1 MTHFKLSPKQKA
13 ARVFSY
19 LFMALCV
26 LVALFPI
33 VWVVL
38 SSFKTNREILSNGLQ
53 LPSTFS
59 FSGYKQA
66 LEMAPILKFFVNSL
80 IVSFASTALNVFIL
94 AMAGYVFA
102 KKKFRFKNLI
112 FGILS
117 LSMVIPSTAL
127 MSPVY
132 TVITKLHLYDTK
144 MALILV
150 YTALNMPISLMIL
163 RSAFAAIPTELE
175 EAAYID
181 GAGFFRTFFRVIEVE
196 DVKYVRKAVFLDRAA
211 VRQFVG
217 LDIVDGS
224 AYIGIERPI
233 LAERLVDVQ
242 HDVAVGLRVVAA
254 GCGIVSVLTA
264 VGQRCIRRSVE
275 FLRIERVRV
284 IQPHTSGHIEPR
296 QDIVTRRER
305 EHITLLVGVARI
317 AVRDPI
323 RVLHTQVATLHI
335 VRPELLHQLRTGV
348 IPLKELVGR
357 EILAPWE

>member
-1 MTHFKLSPKQKA
+1 MKHFKLSPKQKA

-181 GAGFFRTFFRVIEVE
+181 GAGFFRTFWQVMMPCA
-196 DVKYVRKAVFLDRAA
+196 KGGLASAA
-211 VRQFVG
+211 VLAFLGSWNEFTFALLLTSSTSTRTLPLSLSYFTSQFSFNYTAMFAAITIAV
-217 LDIVDGS
+217 LPSIIVFS
-224 AYIGIERPI
+224 IFQEQ
-233 LAERLVDVQ
+233 V
-242 HDVAVGLRVVAA
+242 
-254 GCGIVSVLTA
+254 CSSLTA
-264 VGQRCIRRSVE
+264 GSVK
-275 FLRIERVRV
+275 
-284 IQPHTSGHIEPR
+284 G
-296 QDIVTRRER
+296 
-305 EHITLLVGVARI
+305 
-317 AVRDPI
+317 
-323 RVLHTQVATLHI
+323 
-335 VRPELLHQLRTGV
+335 
-348 IPLKELVGR
+348 
-357 EILAPWE
+357 

>member
-102 KKKFRFKNLI
+102 KKKFRFNNLI

-181 GAGFFRTFFRVIEVE
+181 GAGFFRTFWQVMMPCA
-196 DVKYVRKAVFLDRAA
+196 KGGLASAA
-211 VRQFVG
+211 VLAFLGSWNEFTFALLLTSSTSTRTLPLSLSYFTSQFSFNYTAMFAAITIAV
-217 LDIVDGS
+217 LPSIIVFS
-224 AYIGIERPI
+224 IFQEQ
-233 LAERLVDVQ
+233 V
-242 HDVAVGLRVVAA
+242 
-254 GCGIVSVLTA
+254 CSSLTA
-264 VGQRCIRRSVE
+264 GSVK
-275 FLRIERVRV
+275 
-284 IQPHTSGHIEPR
+284 G
-296 QDIVTRRER
+296 
-305 EHITLLVGVARI
+305 
-317 AVRDPI
+317 
-323 RVLHTQVATLHI
+323 
-335 VRPELLHQLRTGV
+335 
-348 IPLKELVGR
+348 
-357 EILAPWE
+357 

>member
-59 FSGYKQA
+59 FSSYKQA

-181 GAGFFRTFFRVIEVE
+181 GAGFFRTFWQVMMPCA
-196 DVKYVRKAVFLDRAA
+196 KGGLASAA
-211 VRQFVG
+211 VLAFLGSWNEFTFALLLTSSTSTRTLPLSLSYFTSQFSFNYTAMFAAITIAV
-217 LDIVDGS
+217 LPSIIVFS
-224 AYIGIERPI
+224 IFQEQ
-233 LAERLVDVQ
+233 V
-242 HDVAVGLRVVAA
+242 
-254 GCGIVSVLTA
+254 CSSLTA
-264 VGQRCIRRSVE
+264 GSVK
-275 FLRIERVRV
+275 
-284 IQPHTSGHIEPR
+284 G
-296 QDIVTRRER
+296 
-305 EHITLLVGVARI
+305 
-317 AVRDPI
+317 
-323 RVLHTQVATLHI
+323 
-335 VRPELLHQLRTGV
+335 
-348 IPLKELVGR
+348 
-357 EILAPWE
+357 

>member
-132 TVITKLHLYDTK
+132 TVITKLHLYDAK

-181 GAGFFRTFFRVIEVE
+181 GAGFFRTFWQVMMPCA
-196 DVKYVRKAVFLDRAA
+196 KGGLASAA
-211 VRQFVG
+211 VLAFLGSWNEFTFALLLTSSTSTRTLPLSLSYFTSQFSFNYTAMFAAITIAV
-217 LDIVDGS
+217 LPSIIVFS
-224 AYIGIERPI
+224 IFQEQ
-233 LAERLVDVQ
+233 V
-242 HDVAVGLRVVAA
+242 
-254 GCGIVSVLTA
+254 CSSLTA
-264 VGQRCIRRSVE
+264 GSVK
-275 FLRIERVRV
+275 
-284 IQPHTSGHIEPR
+284 G
-296 QDIVTRRER
+296 
-305 EHITLLVGVARI
+305 
-317 AVRDPI
+317 
-323 RVLHTQVATLHI
+323 
-335 VRPELLHQLRTGV
+335 
-348 IPLKELVGR
+348 
-357 EILAPWE
+357 

>member
-1 MTHFKLSPKQKA
+1 MTHFKLSPKQKV

-181 GAGFFRTFFRVIEVE
+181 GAGFFRTFWQVMMPCA
-196 DVKYVRKAVFLDRAA
+196 KGGLASAA
-211 VRQFVG
+211 VLAFLGSWNEFTFALLLTSSTSTRTLPLSLSYFTSQFSFNYTAMFAAITIAV
-217 LDIVDGS
+217 LPSIIVFS
-224 AYIGIERPI
+224 IFQEQ
-233 LAERLVDVQ
+233 V
-242 HDVAVGLRVVAA
+242 
-254 GCGIVSVLTA
+254 CSSLTA
-264 VGQRCIRRSVE
+264 GSVK
-275 FLRIERVRV
+275 
-284 IQPHTSGHIEPR
+284 G
-296 QDIVTRRER
+296 
-305 EHITLLVGVARI
+305 
-317 AVRDPI
+317 
-323 RVLHTQVATLHI
+323 
-335 VRPELLHQLRTGV
+335 
-348 IPLKELVGR
+348 
-357 EILAPWE
+357 

>member
-181 GAGFFRTFFRVIEVE
+181 GAGFFRTFWQVMMPCA
-196 DVKYVRKAVFLDRAA
+196 KGGLASAA
-211 VRQFVG
+211 VLAFLGSWNEFIFALLLTSSTSTRTLPLSLSYFTSQFSFNYTAMFAAITIAV
-217 LDIVDGS
+217 LPSIIVFS
-224 AYIGIERPI
+224 IFQEQ
-233 LAERLVDVQ
+233 V
-242 HDVAVGLRVVAA
+242 
-254 GCGIVSVLTA
+254 CSSLTA
-264 VGQRCIRRSVE
+264 GSVK
-275 FLRIERVRV
+275 
-284 IQPHTSGHIEPR
+284 G
-296 QDIVTRRER
+296 
-305 EHITLLVGVARI
+305 
-317 AVRDPI
+317 
-323 RVLHTQVATLHI
+323 
-335 VRPELLHQLRTGV
+335 
-348 IPLKELVGR
+348 
-357 EILAPWE
+357 

>member
-66 LEMAPILKFFVNSL
+66 LEMAPILKFFANSL

-181 GAGFFRTFFRVIEVE
+181 GAGFFRTFWQVMMPCA
-196 DVKYVRKAVFLDRAA
+196 KGGLASAA
-211 VRQFVG
+211 VLAFLGSWNEFTFALLLTSSTSTRTLPLSLSYFTSQFSFNYTAMFAAITIAV
-217 LDIVDGS
+217 LPSIIVFS
-224 AYIGIERPI
+224 IFQEQ
-233 LAERLVDVQ
+233 V
-242 HDVAVGLRVVAA
+242 
-254 GCGIVSVLTA
+254 CSSLTA
-264 VGQRCIRRSVE
+264 GSVK
-275 FLRIERVRV
+275 
-284 IQPHTSGHIEPR
+284 G
-296 QDIVTRRER
+296 
-305 EHITLLVGVARI
+305 
-317 AVRDPI
+317 
-323 RVLHTQVATLHI
+323 
-335 VRPELLHQLRTGV
+335 
-348 IPLKELVGR
+348 
-357 EILAPWE
+357 

>member
-181 GAGFFRTFFRVIEVE
+181 GAGFFRTFWQVMMPCA
-196 DVKYVRKAVFLDRAA
+196 KGGLASAA
-211 VRQFVG
+211 VLAFLGSWNEFTFALLLTSSTSKRTLPLSLSYFTSQFSFNYTAMFAAITIAV
-217 LDIVDGS
+217 LPSIIVFS
-224 AYIGIERPI
+224 IFQEQ
-233 LAERLVDVQ
+233 V
-242 HDVAVGLRVVAA
+242 
-254 GCGIVSVLTA
+254 CSSLTA
-264 VGQRCIRRSVE
+264 GSVK
-275 FLRIERVRV
+275 
-284 IQPHTSGHIEPR
+284 G
-296 QDIVTRRER
+296 
-305 EHITLLVGVARI
+305 
-317 AVRDPI
+317 
-323 RVLHTQVATLHI
+323 
-335 VRPELLHQLRTGV
+335 
-348 IPLKELVGR
+348 
-357 EILAPWE
+357 

>member
-94 AMAGYVFA
+94 AMARYVFA

-181 GAGFFRTFFRVIEVE
+181 GAGFFRTFWQVMMPCA
-196 DVKYVRKAVFLDRAA
+196 KGGLASAA
-211 VRQFVG
+211 VLAFLGSWNEFTFALLLTSSTSTRTLPLSLSYFTSQFSFNYTAMFAAITIAV
-217 LDIVDGS
+217 LPSIIVFS
-224 AYIGIERPI
+224 IFQEQ
-233 LAERLVDVQ
+233 V
-242 HDVAVGLRVVAA
+242 
-254 GCGIVSVLTA
+254 CSSLTA
-264 VGQRCIRRSVE
+264 GSVK
-275 FLRIERVRV
+275 
-284 IQPHTSGHIEPR
+284 G
-296 QDIVTRRER
+296 
-305 EHITLLVGVARI
+305 
-317 AVRDPI
+317 
-323 RVLHTQVATLHI
+323 
-335 VRPELLHQLRTGV
+335 
-348 IPLKELVGR
+348 
-357 EILAPWE
+357 

>member
-181 GAGFFRTFFRVIEVE
+181 GAGFIRTFWQVMMPCA
-196 DVKYVRKAVFLDRAA
+196 KGGLASAA
-211 VRQFVG
+211 VLAFLGSWNEFTFALLLTSSTSTRTLPLSLSYFTSQFSFNYTAMFAAITIAV
-217 LDIVDGS
+217 LPSIIVFS
-224 AYIGIERPI
+224 IFQEQ
-233 LAERLVDVQ
+233 V
-242 HDVAVGLRVVAA
+242 
-254 GCGIVSVLTA
+254 CSSLTA
-264 VGQRCIRRSVE
+264 GSVK
-275 FLRIERVRV
+275 
-284 IQPHTSGHIEPR
+284 G
-296 QDIVTRRER
+296 
-305 EHITLLVGVARI
+305 
-317 AVRDPI
+317 
-323 RVLHTQVATLHI
+323 
-335 VRPELLHQLRTGV
+335 
-348 IPLKELVGR
+348 
-357 EILAPWE
+357 

>member
-181 GAGFFRTFFRVIEVE
+181 GAGFFGTFWQVMMPCA
-196 DVKYVRKAVFLDRAA
+196 KGGLASAA
-211 VRQFVG
+211 VLAFLGSWNEFTFALLLTSSTSTRTLPLSLSYFTSQFSFNYTAMFAAITIAV
-217 LDIVDGS
+217 LPSIIVFS
-224 AYIGIERPI
+224 IFQEQVCY
-233 LAERLVDVQ
+233 
-242 HDVAVGLRVVAA
+242 
-254 GCGIVSVLTA
+254 SLTA
-264 VGQRCIRRSVE
+264 GSVK
-275 FLRIERVRV
+275 
-284 IQPHTSGHIEPR
+284 G
-296 QDIVTRRER
+296 
-305 EHITLLVGVARI
+305 
-317 AVRDPI
+317 
-323 RVLHTQVATLHI
+323 
-335 VRPELLHQLRTGV
+335 
-348 IPLKELVGR
+348 
-357 EILAPWE
+357 

>member
-38 SSFKTNREILSNGLQ
+38 SSFKINREILSNGLQ

-150 YTALNMPISLMIL
+150 YTALSMPISLMIL

-181 GAGFFRTFFRVIEVE
+181 GAGFFRTFWQVMMPCA
-196 DVKYVRKAVFLDRAA
+196 KGGLASAA
-211 VRQFVG
+211 VLAFLESWNEFTFALLLTSSTSTRTLPLSLSYFTSQFSFNYTAMFAAITIAV
-217 LDIVDGS
+217 LPSIIVFS
-224 AYIGIERPI
+224 IFQEQ
-233 LAERLVDVQ
+233 V
-242 HDVAVGLRVVAA
+242 
-254 GCGIVSVLTA
+254 CSSLTA
-264 VGQRCIRRSVE
+264 GSVK
-275 FLRIERVRV
+275 
-284 IQPHTSGHIEPR
+284 G
-296 QDIVTRRER
+296 
-305 EHITLLVGVARI
+305 
-317 AVRDPI
+317 
-323 RVLHTQVATLHI
+323 
-335 VRPELLHQLRTGV
+335 
-348 IPLKELVGR
+348 
-357 EILAPWE
+357 

>member
-132 TVITKLHLYDTK
+132 TVITKLRLYDTK

-181 GAGFFRTFFRVIEVE
+181 GAGFFRTFWQVMMPCA
-196 DVKYVRKAVFLDRAA
+196 KGGLASAA
-211 VRQFVG
+211 VLAFLGSWNEFTFALLLTSSTSTRTLPLSLSYFTSQFSFNYTAMFAAITIAV
-217 LDIVDGS
+217 LPSIIVFS
-224 AYIGIERPI
+224 IFQEQ
-233 LAERLVDVQ
+233 V
-242 HDVAVGLRVVAA
+242 
-254 GCGIVSVLTA
+254 CSSLTA
-264 VGQRCIRRSVE
+264 GSVK
-275 FLRIERVRV
+275 
-284 IQPHTSGHIEPR
+284 G
-296 QDIVTRRER
+296 
-305 EHITLLVGVARI
+305 
-317 AVRDPI
+317 
-323 RVLHTQVATLHI
+323 
-335 VRPELLHQLRTGV
+335 
-348 IPLKELVGR
+348 
-357 EILAPWE
+357 

>member
-181 GAGFFRTFFRVIEVE
+181 GAGFFRTFWQVMMPCA
-196 DVKYVRKAVFLDRAA
+196 KGGLASAA
-211 VRQFVG
+211 VLAFLGSWNEFTFALLLTSSTSTRTLPLSLSYFTSQFSFNYIAMFAAITIAV
-217 LDIVDGS
+217 LPSIIVFS
-224 AYIGIERPI
+224 IFQEQ
-233 LAERLVDVQ
+233 V
-242 HDVAVGLRVVAA
+242 
-254 GCGIVSVLTA
+254 CSSLTA
-264 VGQRCIRRSVE
+264 GSVK
-275 FLRIERVRV
+275 
-284 IQPHTSGHIEPR
+284 G
-296 QDIVTRRER
+296 
-305 EHITLLVGVARI
+305 
-317 AVRDPI
+317 
-323 RVLHTQVATLHI
+323 
-335 VRPELLHQLRTGV
+335 
-348 IPLKELVGR
+348 
-357 EILAPWE
+357 

>member
-94 AMAGYVFA
+94 AMAGYVSA

-181 GAGFFRTFFRVIEVE
+181 GAGFFRTFWQVMMPCA
-196 DVKYVRKAVFLDRAA
+196 KGGLASAA
-211 VRQFVG
+211 VLAFLGSWNEFTFALLLTSSTSTRTLPLSLSYFTSQFSFNYTAMFAAITIAV
-217 LDIVDGS
+217 LPSIIVFS
-224 AYIGIERPI
+224 IFQEQ
-233 LAERLVDVQ
+233 V
-242 HDVAVGLRVVAA
+242 
-254 GCGIVSVLTA
+254 CSSLTA
-264 VGQRCIRRSVE
+264 GSVK
-275 FLRIERVRV
+275 
-284 IQPHTSGHIEPR
+284 G
-296 QDIVTRRER
+296 
-305 EHITLLVGVARI
+305 
-317 AVRDPI
+317 
-323 RVLHTQVATLHI
+323 
-335 VRPELLHQLRTGV
+335 
-348 IPLKELVGR
+348 
-357 EILAPWE
+357 

>member
-1 MTHFKLSPKQKA
+1 MTHFKLSSKQKA

-181 GAGFFRTFFRVIEVE
+181 GAGFFRTFWQVMMPCA
-196 DVKYVRKAVFLDRAA
+196 KGGLASAA
-211 VRQFVG
+211 VLAFLGSWNEFTFALLLTSSTSTRTLPLSLSYFTSQFSFNYTAMFAAITIAV
-217 LDIVDGS
+217 LPSIIVFS
-224 AYIGIERPI
+224 IFQEQ
-233 LAERLVDVQ
+233 V
-242 HDVAVGLRVVAA
+242 
-254 GCGIVSVLTA
+254 CSSLTA
-264 VGQRCIRRSVE
+264 GSVK
-275 FLRIERVRV
+275 
-284 IQPHTSGHIEPR
+284 G
-296 QDIVTRRER
+296 
-305 EHITLLVGVARI
+305 
-317 AVRDPI
+317 
-323 RVLHTQVATLHI
+323 
-335 VRPELLHQLRTGV
+335 
-348 IPLKELVGR
+348 
-357 EILAPWE
+357 

>member
-38 SSFKTNREILSNGLQ
+38 SSFKTNREIFSNGLQ

-181 GAGFFRTFFRVIEVE
+181 GAGFFRTFWQVMMPCA
-196 DVKYVRKAVFLDRAA
+196 KGGLASAA
-211 VRQFVG
+211 VLAFLGSWNEFTFALLLTSSTSTRTLPLSLSYFTSQFSFNYTAMFAAITIAV
-217 LDIVDGS
+217 LPSIIVFS
-224 AYIGIERPI
+224 IFQEQ
-233 LAERLVDVQ
+233 V
-242 HDVAVGLRVVAA
+242 
-254 GCGIVSVLTA
+254 CSSLTA
-264 VGQRCIRRSVE
+264 GSVK
-275 FLRIERVRV
+275 
-284 IQPHTSGHIEPR
+284 G
-296 QDIVTRRER
+296 
-305 EHITLLVGVARI
+305 
-317 AVRDPI
+317 
-323 RVLHTQVATLHI
+323 
-335 VRPELLHQLRTGV
+335 
-348 IPLKELVGR
+348 
-357 EILAPWE
+357 

>member
-38 SSFKTNREILSNGLQ
+38 SSFKTNLEILSNGLQ

-181 GAGFFRTFFRVIEVE
+181 GAGFFRTFWQVMMPCA
-196 DVKYVRKAVFLDRAA
+196 KGGLASAA
-211 VRQFVG
+211 VLAFLGSWNEFTFALLLTSSTSTRTLPLSLSYFTSQFSFNYTAMFAAITIAV
-217 LDIVDGS
+217 LPSIIVFS
-224 AYIGIERPI
+224 IFQEQ
-233 LAERLVDVQ
+233 V
-242 HDVAVGLRVVAA
+242 
-254 GCGIVSVLTA
+254 CSSLTA
-264 VGQRCIRRSVE
+264 GSVK
-275 FLRIERVRV
+275 
-284 IQPHTSGHIEPR
+284 G
-296 QDIVTRRER
+296 
-305 EHITLLVGVARI
+305 
-317 AVRDPI
+317 
-323 RVLHTQVATLHI
+323 
-335 VRPELLHQLRTGV
+335 
-348 IPLKELVGR
+348 
-357 EILAPWE
+357 

>member
-181 GAGFFRTFFRVIEVE
+181 GAGFFRTFWHVMMPCA
-196 DVKYVRKAVFLDRAA
+196 KGGLASAA
-211 VRQFVG
+211 VLAFLGSWNEFTFALLLTSSTSTRTLPLSLSYFTSQFSFNYTAMFAAITIAV
-217 LDIVDGS
+217 LPSIIVFS
-224 AYIGIERPI
+224 IFQEQ
-233 LAERLVDVQ
+233 V
-242 HDVAVGLRVVAA
+242 
-254 GCGIVSVLTA
+254 CSSLTA
-264 VGQRCIRRSVE
+264 GSVK
-275 FLRIERVRV
+275 
-284 IQPHTSGHIEPR
+284 G
-296 QDIVTRRER
+296 
-305 EHITLLVGVARI
+305 
-317 AVRDPI
+317 
-323 RVLHTQVATLHI
+323 
-335 VRPELLHQLRTGV
+335 
-348 IPLKELVGR
+348 
-357 EILAPWE
+357 

>member
-13 ARVFSY
+13 ARFFSY

-181 GAGFFRTFFRVIEVE
+181 GAGFFRTFWQVMMPCA
-196 DVKYVRKAVFLDRAA
+196 KGGLASAA
-211 VRQFVG
+211 VLAFLGSWNEFTFALLLTSSTSTRTLPLSLSYFTSQFSFNYTAMFAAITIAV
-217 LDIVDGS
+217 LPSIIVFS
-224 AYIGIERPI
+224 IFQEQ
-233 LAERLVDVQ
+233 V
-242 HDVAVGLRVVAA
+242 
-254 GCGIVSVLTA
+254 CSSLTA
-264 VGQRCIRRSVE
+264 GSVK
-275 FLRIERVRV
+275 
-284 IQPHTSGHIEPR
+284 G
-296 QDIVTRRER
+296 
-305 EHITLLVGVARI
+305 
-317 AVRDPI
+317 
-323 RVLHTQVATLHI
+323 
-335 VRPELLHQLRTGV
+335 
-348 IPLKELVGR
+348 
-357 EILAPWE
+357 

>member
-181 GAGFFRTFFRVIEVE
+181 GAGFFRTFWQVMMPCA
-196 DVKYVRKAVFLDRAA
+196 KGGLASAA
-211 VRQFVG
+211 VLAFLGSWNEFTFALLLTSSTSTRTLPLSLSYFTSQFSFNYTAMFAALTIAV
-217 LDIVDGS
+217 LPSIIVFS
-224 AYIGIERPI
+224 IFQEQ
-233 LAERLVDVQ
+233 V
-242 HDVAVGLRVVAA
+242 
-254 GCGIVSVLTA
+254 CSSLTA
-264 VGQRCIRRSVE
+264 GSVK
-275 FLRIERVRV
+275 
-284 IQPHTSGHIEPR
+284 G
-296 QDIVTRRER
+296 
-305 EHITLLVGVARI
+305 
-317 AVRDPI
+317 
-323 RVLHTQVATLHI
+323 
-335 VRPELLHQLRTGV
+335 
-348 IPLKELVGR
+348 
-357 EILAPWE
+357 

>member
-80 IVSFASTALNVFIL
+80 IVSFASTALNVFLL

-181 GAGFFRTFFRVIEVE
+181 GAGFFRTFWQVMMPCA
-196 DVKYVRKAVFLDRAA
+196 KGGLASAA
-211 VRQFVG
+211 VLAFLGSWNEFTFALLLTSSTSTRTLPLSLSYFTSQFSFNYTAMFAAITIAV
-217 LDIVDGS
+217 LPSIIVFS
-224 AYIGIERPI
+224 IFQEQ
-233 LAERLVDVQ
+233 V
-242 HDVAVGLRVVAA
+242 
-254 GCGIVSVLTA
+254 CSSLTA
-264 VGQRCIRRSVE
+264 GSVK
-275 FLRIERVRV
+275 
-284 IQPHTSGHIEPR
+284 G
-296 QDIVTRRER
+296 
-305 EHITLLVGVARI
+305 
-317 AVRDPI
+317 
-323 RVLHTQVATLHI
+323 
-335 VRPELLHQLRTGV
+335 
-348 IPLKELVGR
+348 
-357 EILAPWE
+357 

>member
-112 FGILS
+112 FGTLS

-181 GAGFFRTFFRVIEVE
+181 GAGFFRTFWQVMMPCA
-196 DVKYVRKAVFLDRAA
+196 KGGLASAA
-211 VRQFVG
+211 VLAFLGSWNEFTFALLLTSSTSTRTLPLSLSYFTSQFSFNYTAMFAAITIAV
-217 LDIVDGS
+217 LPSIIVFS
-224 AYIGIERPI
+224 IFQEQ
-233 LAERLVDVQ
+233 V
-242 HDVAVGLRVVAA
+242 
-254 GCGIVSVLTA
+254 CSSLTA
-264 VGQRCIRRSVE
+264 GSVK
-275 FLRIERVRV
+275 
-284 IQPHTSGHIEPR
+284 G
-296 QDIVTRRER
+296 
-305 EHITLLVGVARI
+305 
-317 AVRDPI
+317 
-323 RVLHTQVATLHI
+323 
-335 VRPELLHQLRTGV
+335 
-348 IPLKELVGR
+348 
-357 EILAPWE
+357 

>member
-181 GAGFFRTFFRVIEVE
+181 GAGFFRTFWQVMMPCA
-196 DVKYVRKAVFLDRAA
+196 KGGLASAA
-211 VRQFVG
+211 VLAFLGSWNEFTFALLLTSSTSTRTLPLSLSYFTSQFSFNYSAMFAAITIAV
-217 LDIVDGS
+217 LPSIIVFS
-224 AYIGIERPI
+224 IFQEQ
-233 LAERLVDVQ
+233 V
-242 HDVAVGLRVVAA
+242 
-254 GCGIVSVLTA
+254 CSSLTA
-264 VGQRCIRRSVE
+264 GSVK
-275 FLRIERVRV
+275 
-284 IQPHTSGHIEPR
+284 G
-296 QDIVTRRER
+296 
-305 EHITLLVGVARI
+305 
-317 AVRDPI
+317 
-323 RVLHTQVATLHI
+323 
-335 VRPELLHQLRTGV
+335 
-348 IPLKELVGR
+348 
-357 EILAPWE
+357 

>member
-144 MALILV
+144 MVLILV

-181 GAGFFRTFFRVIEVE
+181 GAGFFRTFWQVMMPCA
-196 DVKYVRKAVFLDRAA
+196 KGGLASAA
-211 VRQFVG
+211 VLAFLGSWNEFTFALLLTSSTSTRTLPLSLSYFTSQFSFNYTAMFAAITIAV
-217 LDIVDGS
+217 LPSIIVFS
-224 AYIGIERPI
+224 IFQEQ
-233 LAERLVDVQ
+233 V
-242 HDVAVGLRVVAA
+242 
-254 GCGIVSVLTA
+254 CSSLTA
-264 VGQRCIRRSVE
+264 GSVK
-275 FLRIERVRV
+275 
-284 IQPHTSGHIEPR
+284 G
-296 QDIVTRRER
+296 
-305 EHITLLVGVARI
+305 
-317 AVRDPI
+317 
-323 RVLHTQVATLHI
+323 
-335 VRPELLHQLRTGV
+335 
-348 IPLKELVGR
+348 
-357 EILAPWE
+357 

>member
-33 VWVVL
+33 VLVVL

-181 GAGFFRTFFRVIEVE
+181 GAGFFRTFWQVMMPCA
-196 DVKYVRKAVFLDRAA
+196 KGGLASAA
-211 VRQFVG
+211 VLAFLGSWNEFTFALLLTSSTSTRTLPLSLSYFTSQFSFNYTAMFAAITIAV
-217 LDIVDGS
+217 LPSIIVFS
-224 AYIGIERPI
+224 IFQEQ
-233 LAERLVDVQ
+233 V
-242 HDVAVGLRVVAA
+242 
-254 GCGIVSVLTA
+254 CSSLTA
-264 VGQRCIRRSVE
+264 GSVK
-275 FLRIERVRV
+275 
-284 IQPHTSGHIEPR
+284 G
-296 QDIVTRRER
+296 
-305 EHITLLVGVARI
+305 
-317 AVRDPI
+317 
-323 RVLHTQVATLHI
+323 
-335 VRPELLHQLRTGV
+335 
-348 IPLKELVGR
+348 
-357 EILAPWE
+357 

>member
-181 GAGFFRTFFRVIEVE
+181 GAGFFRTFWQVMMPCAKGGLASATVLAFLGSWNEFTFALLLTSSTSTRTLPLSLSYFTSQFSFNYTAMFAAITI
-196 DVKYVRKAVFLDRAA
+196 AVLPSI
-211 VRQFVG
+211 
-217 LDIVDGS
+217 IVFS
-224 AYIGIERPI
+224 IFQEQ
-233 LAERLVDVQ
+233 V
-242 HDVAVGLRVVAA
+242 
-254 GCGIVSVLTA
+254 CSSLTA
-264 VGQRCIRRSVE
+264 GSVK
-275 FLRIERVRV
+275 
-284 IQPHTSGHIEPR
+284 G
-296 QDIVTRRER
+296 
-305 EHITLLVGVARI
+305 
-317 AVRDPI
+317 
-323 RVLHTQVATLHI
+323 
-335 VRPELLHQLRTGV
+335 
-348 IPLKELVGR
+348 
-357 EILAPWE
+357 

>member
-181 GAGFFRTFFRVIEVE
+181 GAGFFRTFWQVMMPCA
-196 DVKYVRKAVFLDRAA
+196 KGGLASAA
-211 VRQFVG
+211 VLAFLGIWNEFTFALLLTSSTSTRTLPLSLSYFTSQFSFNYTAMFAAITIAV
-217 LDIVDGS
+217 LPSIIVFS
-224 AYIGIERPI
+224 IFQEQ
-233 LAERLVDVQ
+233 V
-242 HDVAVGLRVVAA
+242 
-254 GCGIVSVLTA
+254 CSSLTA
-264 VGQRCIRRSVE
+264 GSVK
-275 FLRIERVRV
+275 
-284 IQPHTSGHIEPR
+284 G
-296 QDIVTRRER
+296 
-305 EHITLLVGVARI
+305 
-317 AVRDPI
+317 
-323 RVLHTQVATLHI
+323 
-335 VRPELLHQLRTGV
+335 
-348 IPLKELVGR
+348 
-357 EILAPWE
+357 

>member
-127 MSPVY
+127 MSPVH

-181 GAGFFRTFFRVIEVE
+181 GAGFFRTFWQVMMPCA
-196 DVKYVRKAVFLDRAA
+196 KGGLASAA
-211 VRQFVG
+211 VLAFLGSWNEFTFALLLTSSTSTRTLPLSLSYFTSQFSFNYTAMFAAITIAV
-217 LDIVDGS
+217 LPSIIVFFIFQEQVCS
-224 AYIGIERPI
+224 
-233 LAERLVDVQ
+233 
-242 HDVAVGLRVVAA
+242 
-254 GCGIVSVLTA
+254 SLTA
-264 VGQRCIRRSVE
+264 GSVK
-275 FLRIERVRV
+275 
-284 IQPHTSGHIEPR
+284 G
-296 QDIVTRRER
+296 
-305 EHITLLVGVARI
+305 
-317 AVRDPI
+317 
-323 RVLHTQVATLHI
+323 
-335 VRPELLHQLRTGV
+335 
-348 IPLKELVGR
+348 
-357 EILAPWE
+357 

>member
-80 IVSFASTALNVFIL
+80 IVSVASTALNVFIL

-181 GAGFFRTFFRVIEVE
+181 GAGFFRTFWQVMMPCA
-196 DVKYVRKAVFLDRAA
+196 KGGLASAA
-211 VRQFVG
+211 VLAFLGSWNEFTFALLLTSSTSTRTLPLSLSYFTSQFSFNYTAMFAAITIAV
-217 LDIVDGS
+217 LPSIIVFS
-224 AYIGIERPI
+224 IFQEQ
-233 LAERLVDVQ
+233 V
-242 HDVAVGLRVVAA
+242 
-254 GCGIVSVLTA
+254 CSSLTA
-264 VGQRCIRRSVE
+264 GSVK
-275 FLRIERVRV
+275 
-284 IQPHTSGHIEPR
+284 G
-296 QDIVTRRER
+296 
-305 EHITLLVGVARI
+305 
-317 AVRDPI
+317 
-323 RVLHTQVATLHI
+323 
-335 VRPELLHQLRTGV
+335 
-348 IPLKELVGR
+348 
-357 EILAPWE
+357 

>member
-1 MTHFKLSPKQKA
+1 MTHFKLSPKQKT

-181 GAGFFRTFFRVIEVE
+181 GAGFFRTFWQVMMPCA
-196 DVKYVRKAVFLDRAA
+196 KGGLASAA
-211 VRQFVG
+211 VLAFLGSWNEFTFALLLTSSTSTRTLPLSLSYFTSQFSFNYTAMFAAITIAV
-217 LDIVDGS
+217 LPSIIVFS
-224 AYIGIERPI
+224 IFQEQ
-233 LAERLVDVQ
+233 V
-242 HDVAVGLRVVAA
+242 
-254 GCGIVSVLTA
+254 CSSLTA
-264 VGQRCIRRSVE
+264 GSVK
-275 FLRIERVRV
+275 
-284 IQPHTSGHIEPR
+284 G
-296 QDIVTRRER
+296 
-305 EHITLLVGVARI
+305 
-317 AVRDPI
+317 
-323 RVLHTQVATLHI
+323 
-335 VRPELLHQLRTGV
+335 
-348 IPLKELVGR
+348 
-357 EILAPWE
+357 

>member
-26 LVALFPI
+26 LVAIFPI

-181 GAGFFRTFFRVIEVE
+181 GAGFFRTFWQVMMPCA
-196 DVKYVRKAVFLDRAA
+196 KGGLASAA
-211 VRQFVG
+211 VLAFLGSWNEFTFALLLTSSTSTRTLPLSLSYFTSQFSFNYTAMFAAITIAV
-217 LDIVDGS
+217 LPSIIVFS
-224 AYIGIERPI
+224 IFQEQ
-233 LAERLVDVQ
+233 V
-242 HDVAVGLRVVAA
+242 
-254 GCGIVSVLTA
+254 CSSLTA
-264 VGQRCIRRSVE
+264 GSVK
-275 FLRIERVRV
+275 
-284 IQPHTSGHIEPR
+284 G
-296 QDIVTRRER
+296 
-305 EHITLLVGVARI
+305 
-317 AVRDPI
+317 
-323 RVLHTQVATLHI
+323 
-335 VRPELLHQLRTGV
+335 
-348 IPLKELVGR
+348 
-357 EILAPWE
+357 

>member
-181 GAGFFRTFFRVIEVE
+181 GAGFFRTFWQVMMPCA
-196 DVKYVRKAVFLDRAA
+196 KGGLASAA
-211 VRQFVG
+211 VLAFLGSWNEFTFALLLTSSTSTRTLPLSLSYFTSQFSFNYTAMFAAITSAV
-217 LDIVDGS
+217 LPSIIVFS
-224 AYIGIERPI
+224 IFPEQ
-233 LAERLVDVQ
+233 V
-242 HDVAVGLRVVAA
+242 
-254 GCGIVSVLTA
+254 CSSLTA
-264 VGQRCIRRSVE
+264 VSV
-275 FLRIERVRV
+275 
-284 IQPHTSGHIEPR
+284 
-296 QDIVTRRER
+296 
-305 EHITLLVGVARI
+305 
-317 AVRDPI
+317 
-323 RVLHTQVATLHI
+323 
-335 VRPELLHQLRTGV
+335 
-348 IPLKELVGR
+348 
-357 EILAPWE
+357 